1 MQREDG
7 IADWESVVGCLVV
20 VMMSDTFSLFLSP
33 PFLLPCFLFC
43 FRVSGSLSSPFFC
56 PASLLL
62 LLVSLALPLVR
73 LSLSFVCFL
82 IFNTFSVANV
92 DGGVAERAVHSGGRV
107 G

>member
-20 VMMSDTFSLFLSP
+20 VMMSDTFSFFLSP
-33 PFLLPCFLFC
+33 LSFFPVPFC

-73 LSLSFVCFL
+73 LSLSFVRFL
-82 IFNTFSVANV
+82 IFNTFS
-92 DGGVAERAVHSGGRV
+92 GKC
-107 G
+107 